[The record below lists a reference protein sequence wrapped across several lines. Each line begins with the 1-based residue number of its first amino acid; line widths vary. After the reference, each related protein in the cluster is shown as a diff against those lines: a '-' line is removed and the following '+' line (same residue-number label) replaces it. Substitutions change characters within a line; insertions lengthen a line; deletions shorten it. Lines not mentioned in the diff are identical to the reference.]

1 MIEISAPDT
10 SFDEIKKIAGENG
23 AIDLWHSAKNKDG
36 RRIVSILTHL
46 EHQQNLTDEIQKAMR
61 KADNWRVV
69 VVSVDATIPK
79 HEKKEQDDDSDDNG
93 KGQKIVRGNLT
104 REELYI
110 DVERGANLN
119 MDFALL
125 VLLSTIVCA
134 IGLINNNVAV
144 IIGAMVIAPLLGPNL
159 ALSFGSSLGD
169 RDLILKAAKANAAG
183 LAMTIIIS
191 VLAGMFM
198 EFDTI
203 SAELES
209 RTEVGF
215 DILALA
221 LASGAAAVL
230 SLTTGL
236 SAALV
241 GVMVAV
247 ALMPP
252 AVAMGLMLGAGNTG
266 YAYGA
271 SLLLA
276 ANIVCINLSAQM
288 VFLFKGIKPRT
299 WYEQRRSRQSLK
311 ITFAFWITL
320 LIAVSGLITLRD
332 FQLGQLRSPA
342 EIVTEPDL

>member
-10 SFDEIKKIAGENG
+10 SFDEIKALAEEHG
-23 AIDLWHSAKNKDG
+23 AIDMWHSAKNKDG
-36 RRIVSILTHL
+36 RRIVSILSHL
-46 EHQQNLTDEIQKAMR
+46 EYQQQLTDDLQKAMR
-61 KADNWRVV
+61 KADNWRMVV
-69 VVSVDATIPK
+69 VPVDATIPK
-79 HEKKEQDDDSDDNG
+79 HEKKEQDEDSNG
-93 KGQKIVRGNLT
+93 KGQKIVRGSLT
-104 REELYI
+104 REELYL
-110 DVERGANLN
+110 DVERGASLN

-134 IGLINNNVAV
+134 IGLINDNVAV

-159 ALSFGSSLGD
+159 ALSFGSALGD

-183 LAMTIIIS
+183 LSMTIAVSI
-191 VLAGMFM
+191 LAGMFM
-198 EFDTI
+198 EFDNI

-252 AVAMGLMLGAGNTG
+252 AVAMGLMLGAGNISN
-266 YAYGA
+266 AYGA

-276 ANIVCINLSAQM
+276 ANIVCINLSAQL

-299 WYEQRRSRQSLK
+299 WYEQRRSKQSLL

-320 LIAVSGLITLRD
+320 LITVSGLIALRD
-332 FQLGQLRSPA
+332 FQLSQLRNP
-342 EIVTEPDL
+342 TEVITDPDL